1 MIRAL
6 LTLFLICATT
16 AGWGQTSAEQKKLE
30 QKKQQI
36 QKEIK
41 EFQSLLNKESK
52 KEKSVLGQIKES
64 EAKIRLTENLITTI
78 QRQSRLLS
86 DDIYLNQKKVNK
98 LNKELEVLKEDY
110 ANTIVKAYK
119 SRSEQSRIMFILS
132 SESFLQA
139 YKRVQYMKQYGE
151 FRKMQAEEIKEKMA
165 ELDALIQKLN
175 GQKKEKEKLLAE
187 TEEQKADLVDDKKE
201 REQLIKIIQK
211 DKKKYAADIKKKQK
225 QERELQNQI
234 DELIRKAIAEAN
246 RKKAKAEGKSTKA
259 VSSSKFGELSK
270 EGKIVANNFRA
281 SKGQLPWPVDKGYVS
296 TPFGK
301 YRATGV
307 DVKTS
312 SEMNSTGIEIT
323 TEKGSSAK
331 AVFGGVVSS
340 VSKFNGGRWLIIVE
354 HGNYLTL
361 YYNLDSVN
369 VSSGDK
375 VEIGQKLGTLWTNP
389 VTGETVIK
397 FIITQN
403 TEYLNPQ
410 QWLNPLK

>member
-6 LTLFLICATT
+6 LTLFLICTT
-16 AGWGQTSAEQKKLE
+16 TIAWSQTSAAQKKLE
-30 QKKQQI
+30 QEKKQI

-41 EFQSLLNKESK
+41 EFQNLLNKEDK

-64 EAKIRLTENLITTI
+64 EVKIRLTENLISTI
-78 QRQSRLLS
+78 QKQSRLLS

-165 ELDALIQKLN
+165 ELDALIKKLN
-175 GQKKEKEKLLAE
+175 GQKKEKEVLLTE
-187 TEEQKADLVDDKKE
+187 TKEQKEDLVGDKKE
-201 REQLIKIIQK
+201 HEKLVKIIQK

-225 QERELQNQI
+225 QERDLQNQI

-246 RKKAKAEGKSTKA
+246 KKKAKAEGKSTTN
-259 VSSSKFGELSK
+259 VSSSKFAELSK
-270 EGKIVANNFRA
+270 EGKIVADNFKA

-296 TPFGK
+296 VPYGK
-301 YRATGV
+301 YRATSA

-331 AVFGGVVSS
+331 AVFDGVVNS
-340 VSKFNGGRWLIIVE
+340 VSQINGGRMFVIVE

-361 YYNLDSVN
+361 YYNLSSVN
-369 VSSGDK
+369 VGIGDK
-375 VEIGQKLGTLWTNP
+375 VKMGQKLGTLWTNP
-389 VTGETVIK
+389 ITGETVIK
-397 FIITQN
+397 FIMTQN
-403 TEYLNPQ
+403 TDYLNPQ
-410 QWLNPLK
+410 QWLNR